1 MIRLAIIWFGTY
13 AVYHTDL
20 QSDDIFRSVIFPV
33 SNVFYLAFLFFNFV
47 VFLREL
53 SLSGT
58 KGNEVN
64 IVDLSYDVLS
74 LLKEKI
80 ASHYSGKFAFLGGLS
95 GFAEDLAI
103 PIEVGFVIASFYQEL
118 QLLAYLAN

>member
-1 MIRLAIIWFGTY
+1 MIRLVIIWFGTY

-20 QSDDIFRSVIFPV
+20 QSADIFRSLIFPA
-33 SNVFYLAFLFFNFV
+33 SNIFYLSFLFFNFV

-53 SLSGT
+53 GLSGT

-74 LLKEKI
+74 LLHEQI
-80 ASHYSGKFAFLGGLS
+80 ASHYSGKFAFLGSLS
-95 GFAEDLAI
+95 GFLEDLAI